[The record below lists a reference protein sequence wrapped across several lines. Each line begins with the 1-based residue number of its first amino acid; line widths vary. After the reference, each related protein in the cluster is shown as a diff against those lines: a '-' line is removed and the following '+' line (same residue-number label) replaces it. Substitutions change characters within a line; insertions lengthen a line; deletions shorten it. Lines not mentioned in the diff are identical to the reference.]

1 MSKFVLVVI
10 NIKGSQELLSALAA
24 VNELPLRDGSRV
36 QDAVP
41 GDQRGQETS
50 EISPSGI
57 VHLIPTF
64 SPLCLPLAE
73 VPIKDTVGEAL
84 AADADAF

>member
-41 GDQRGQETS
+41 GDHRGHENP
-50 EISPSGI
+50 EVSPSQV
-57 VHLIPTF
+57 VHHFPI
-64 SPLCLPLAE
+64 SLCLPLTE
-73 VPIKDTVGEAL
+73 IPIKDAVREAL
-84 AADADAF
+84 AADADAL